1 MNILIYL
8 LVNNVDWKNT
18 ESIMIN
24 YSSRRS
30 ILVEGTFRN
39 LNKQFQTFF
48 SRHNS
53 LFLLGFKGASY
64 CKFNLFNIRGFLGL
78 NWWIFKNNKFQHF
91 FRENI
96 FNSNQSSILPWELG
110 SCNDVRYHKKMRPD
124 RFSDFD
130 VYRRQ
135 AKYIQG
141 YPQSRR
147 LWRPKVKLCILS

>member
-64 CKFNLFNIRGFLGL
+64 CKFNLFNFRGFLGL
-78 NWWIFKNNKFQHF
+78 NWWIFKNNNF
-91 FRENI
+91 NI
-96 FNSNQSSILPWELG
+96 FSAKIFSTLTSHNPCRG